1 MIFIDS
7 SVFLIL
13 YLDEPGADSAKEILE
28 NVETNNVEGIITPLV
43 LEEVTFKVIFA
54 EASRILNTRNI
65 WKIRNALKRDPSLRR
80 EISNVLKKVKSH
92 IDALK
97 KGGLRVVD
105 IHPTDWYNGLNY
117 VIKYGTL
124 PADSIHLAVM
134 ERLNINTIATFDDD
148 FRLVE
153 GINVIPSP

>member
-65 WKIRNALKRDPSLRR
+65 WKIRNALKRNPPLRR

-105 IHPTDWYNGLNY
+105 IYYTDWYNGLNY
-117 VIKYGTL
+117 VIEYGTL